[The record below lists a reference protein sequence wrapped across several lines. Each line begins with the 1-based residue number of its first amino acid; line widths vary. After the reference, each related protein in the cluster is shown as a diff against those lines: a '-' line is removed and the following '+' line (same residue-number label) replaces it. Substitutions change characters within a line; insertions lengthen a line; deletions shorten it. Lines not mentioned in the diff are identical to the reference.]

1 GRGLSLGRLG
11 NRDRGG
17 RRARARDREP
27 DAIRTR
33 CRIPGVVRSLAHA
46 DVAPAASGPVRA
58 RRGAGRSCA
67 GSLHPRRG
75 PVGRSRSGGAVAGP
89 VALGLIAGLA
99 TLTFAMRAT
108 GPLLPHLP
116 AALTERTAVLV
127 AAVLSFLRVPLIL
140 CVVAGAAIA
149 ALVRALAHV

>member
-46 DVAPAASGPVRA
+46 HVAPAASGPVRA
-58 RRGAGRSCA
+58 GRGGGRSCA

-75 PVGRSRSGGAVAGP
+75 PVGRSRSGGAVAGSL
-89 VALGLIAGLA
+89 ALGLIAGVASLTVALRAPGPRLPPLA
-99 TLTFAMRAT
+99 CAVT
-108 GPLLPHLP
+108 GGP
-116 AALTERTAVLV
+116 AGL
-127 AAVLSFLRVPLIL
+127 
-140 CVVAGAAIA
+140 G
-149 ALVRALAHV
+149 